1 MQAIAKQNKLI
12 QREWNGKGSNSYTT
26 QQNIQLKHRH
36 TANST
41 QIRIDEQYYIKRTDK
56 WNEYICMHMHWQWAD
71 HDYDCCLWW
80 LCTRFGNTYNKCEYA
95 EQCCPF
101 FRSKWN
107 SIVVHTPKHTHTHT
121 RATHDA
127 TATVWRL
134 LFFSFHSD
142 MVSIEMFH
150 RKTMTFY
157 SESVFLPIECGAP
170 YEITW
175 TEYWSSFCSPFNEWM
190 MVFMKF
196 LPEIF
201 SKEGNLKSKIA

>member
-1 MQAIAKQNKLI
+1 MKWKRQQKLHQPTEYPI
-12 QREWNGKGSNSYTT
+12 ETST
-26 QQNIQLKHRH
+26 H
-36 TANST
+36 ST

-107 SIVVHTPKHTHTHT
+107 SIVVYTQTLDTWCHSYCLTLGLFLLPFGYGLYWNVSPKNN
-121 RATHDA
+121 D
-127 TATVWRL
+127 
-134 LFFSFHSD
+134 FF
-142 MVSIEMFH
+142 
-150 RKTMTFY
+150 
-157 SESVFLPIECGAP
+157 SESVFCGAS

-175 TEYWSSFCSPFNEWM
+175 TEYWSRFCSPFNEWM
-190 MVFMKF
+190 MAFMET
-196 LPEIF
+196 LQEIF
-201 SKEGNLKSKIA
+201 FRRKKSWIQKSLMSSFNQRMIWISL